1 MHTLIQEEEPW
12 LAGEPYTQYI
22 RDAIRLRYAL
32 LPLFYT
38 SFYEASKTGTPVI
51 KPVFY
56 ENTHNA
62 DSYAIDDEFLYW
74 KLGVI
79 SKASN

>member
-56 ENTHNA
+56 ENTQMQIVMPLMMN
-62 DSYAIDDEFLYW
+62 SLLETRGY
-74 KLGVI
+74 
-79 SKASN
+79 